1 MNLFNLALRT
11 SFVAGL
17 AASWGCGG
25 SGSPSAATFTLV
37 PLPAWDGGA
46 DAGCT
51 VASTGSRVGCA
62 TAYEIS
68 GDPLSCAG
76 FNGSGVGSTTV
87 CQTIC
92 KSGLTCNLS
101 GLSDGTDVVA
111 CQATCGSPEH

>member
-1 MNLFNLALRT
+1 MNRALRT
-11 SFVAGL
+11 VVGAAL
-17 AASWGCGG
+17 AVSLGCGG
-25 SGSPSAATFTLV
+25 GGPHSGGLSLV
-37 PLPAWDGGA
+37 PLPKWDGGA

-51 VASTGSRVGCA
+51 VASDGTKVGCA
-62 TAYEIS
+62 TAYRIS
-68 GDPLSCAG
+68 GDPLACSG
-76 FNGSGVGSTTV
+76 FDSTGNGSTAR